1 MHEARLCHH
10 PGATAALALPAWR
23 KMTLNTESESSA
35 RGILAGVRV
44 LDFGRY
50 VAGPYC
56 ATLLGYLG
64 AEVIRVERREGGEDR
79 YIAPVTPQGEGAVF
93 LQCSPNKR
101 SVTLDPTTPQGREV
115 VHRLVATADIVVAN
129 LPAAALRQFGLDY
142 ATLCTVKQD
151 IILVTQ
157 SAFGDGGPYATRGGF
172 DGVGQAMS
180 GSMYITGTP
189 GHPVKGAAPY
199 VDYTTA
205 SLSAFGALAALLEKR
220 QTGRGQHVQAALL
233 STALAVFN
241 SHLVEQG
248 VTGINRVG
256 TGNRVQTSAPSDVF
270 ATSDGHVLMHTV
282 GNGLFKRW
290 AKLMAKDGDD
300 PARWTEDP
308 LFQSDQSRGDHAE
321 PILERTR
328 QWCAARTTAE
338 AVAQLEAFG
347 LPGGPVYTPQQALD
361 DPQVAAMG
369 FLRAVDYPGLPR
381 PAPVAD
387 IPLKFSHSPVG
398 IRTSPPTLGADTD
411 DVLKELGYDSAA
423 IAGLR
428 EDGVV

>member
-1 MHEARLCHH
+1 MQAAVHATGEAT
-10 PGATAALALPAWR
+10 PQ
-23 KMTLNTESESSA
+23 
-35 RGILAGVRV
+35 GILAGVRV

-79 YIAPVTPQGEGAVF
+79 YVAPVTPQGEGAVF

-101 SVTLDPTTPQGREV
+101 SLTLDPGTPEGREITR
-115 VHRLVATADIVVAN
+115 RLVATADIVVAN
-129 LPAAALRQFGLDY
+129 LPESSLRQFGLDY
-142 ATLCTVKQD
+142 ASLQAVKPD
-151 IILVTQ
+151 VILVTQ
-157 SAFGDGGPYATRGGF
+157 SAFGDEGPYAKRGGF

-180 GSMYITGTP
+180 GAMFITGTP

-199 VDYTTA
+199 VDYSTA
-205 SLSAFGALAALLEKR
+205 VLSAFGALAALIERR
-220 QTGRGQHVQAALL
+220 QSGRGQHVQAALL
-233 STALAVFN
+233 ATALAVFN

-282 GNGLFKRW
+282 GNGLFRRW
-290 AKLMAKDGDD
+290 AKLMAKEGDD
-300 PARWTEDP
+300 PARWMDDP
-308 LFQSDQSRGDHAE
+308 LFQSDQSRADHAE

-328 QWCAARTTAE
+328 QWCARRTTAE
-338 AVAQLEAFG
+338 AIAELEAVG
-347 LPGGPVYTPQQALD
+347 LPAGPVYSPQQALD

-381 PAPVAD
+381 PAPVANL
-387 IPLKFSHSPVG
+387 PLKFSLSPTGIHS
-398 IRTSPPTLGADTD
+398 SPPTLGADTD
-411 DVLKELGYDSAA
+411 AVLRELGYDAA
-423 IAGLR
+423 DIARLHDER
-428 EDGVV
+428 VV